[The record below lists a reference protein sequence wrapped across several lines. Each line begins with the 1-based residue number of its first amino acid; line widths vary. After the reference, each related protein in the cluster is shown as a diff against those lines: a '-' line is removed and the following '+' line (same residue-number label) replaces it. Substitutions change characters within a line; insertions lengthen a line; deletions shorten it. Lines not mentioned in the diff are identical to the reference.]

1 MTISVSVAAT
11 DRSLVTAAEVLA
23 AIGATAAPEMIAYV
37 SDLISLEC
45 RIAADG
51 VNPPTLREETLVE
64 TIRIPT
70 SKRELALSRRFI
82 GDVDSVTVDGSA
94 LSATD
99 YEIDP
104 GSGILTRIDSTGAV
118 ICWER
123 SKVVVTYDAGFAVV
137 PEPLKLAAIRVI
149 QEQMSASA
157 RDPLLR
163 GETVEGIG
171 RFDYWVNGGGA
182 SASGPISGAVSAMLD
197 PFRSIFV

>member
-1 MTISVSVAAT
+1 MTISVSAAAL

-23 AIGATAAPEMIAYV
+23 AISASPPASMILYV

-45 RIAADG
+45 RVVGDG
-51 VNPPTLREETLVE
+51 VNPPTLREETIVE
-64 TIRIPT
+64 TIRIPS
-70 SKRELALSRRFI
+70 SKKELALSRRFI
-82 GDVDSVTVDGSA
+82 GDVASIIVDGSA
-94 LSATD
+94 ISATD

-104 GSGILTRIDSTGAV
+104 GSGILTRIDSAGAV

-149 QEQMSASA
+149 QEQLSASG

-171 RFDYWVNGGGA
+171 RFDYWVNGA
-182 SASGPISGAVSAMLD
+182 SASTSGPISGAVSAMLD
-197 PFRSIFV
+197 PYRSIFV